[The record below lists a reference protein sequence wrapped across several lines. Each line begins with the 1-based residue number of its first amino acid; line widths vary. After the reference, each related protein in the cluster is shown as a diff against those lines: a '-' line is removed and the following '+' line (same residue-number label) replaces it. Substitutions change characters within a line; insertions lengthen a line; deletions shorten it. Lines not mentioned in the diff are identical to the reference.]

1 MKMSWPLTRRQ
12 WVLSFV
18 LGTVTLVAIV
28 AFAMSDHP
36 AGVGFAL
43 AWPVLFRF
51 APFARLDADA
61 EGDEGS

>member
-43 AWPVLFRF
+43 AWPVLFPLR
-51 APFARLDADA
+51 AVRAT
-61 EGDEGS
+61 